1 MIEQSSQELLN
12 YIERRVA
19 SQAGHDDPLT
29 RGYLLALRHVREHV
43 ENKEKYE
50 SDEKVDS

>member
-1 MIEQSSQELLN
+1 MTEQSAHELLN

-29 RGYLLALRHVREHV
+29 KGYLLALRHVREHI
-43 ENKEKYE
+43 ENEEKYE
-50 SDEKVDS
+50 SEKMD